1 MILQALVKYYER
13 LADAGKVT
21 RPGWCSAKVA
31 IGLEISSEGE
41 LLGVIPLKNEEV
53 RGKKTVEV
61 PQSKEVPEQ
70 VTRSSGV
77 SPNFLCDNSSYILGV
92 DTKGKPKRTK
102 ECFEASKER
111 HLQILENVHSDIAEA
126 IKSFY
131 QNWNQDEAEANLIV
145 SENFEELCAASNL
158 VFYVDGNFAQDDSEI
173 RAAWTEFYNQK
184 QRGEKGICL
193 VTGKQTEIAR
203 IHGLI
208 KGVPGAQSSGASLI
222 GFNAP
227 AFLSYGK
234 EQSYNAPVGE
244 EAVYGYTT
252 ALNYLIN
259 TKDIKGYPFR
269 STIGDTMVVYWSE
282 SGKEKYQNAFADI
295 SEPTVDNQEIIR
307 SVFENLEKGGVID
320 VEGVLSGIS
329 PDEKFY
335 ILGLSPNA
343 ARLSVRFFYEDSF
356 GNILRHL
363 KEHYDR
369 MEVVR
374 PAMDSIEYLGTW
386 RMLQEIV
393 NKKSK
398 DKKTPDNI
406 GGAAFKA
413 ILSGNRYPETL
424 YQAVLQRITAEQ
436 DDPDAR
442 IYKITRGRAAIIKA
456 YLIRNTRLSEKEEIT
471 VGLNENSKNI
481 PYNLGRMF
489 AVLEH
494 IQEESADNK
503 INSTIKDRY
512 FNSACATPASIFPIL
527 LKLKNSHMKKVE
539 RKNAG
544 IKINFEK
551 MLTDIQSRFSVT
563 DDQMIAYPRRLSL
576 EEQGMF
582 ILGYYHQTQK
592 RYEKKSEEE

>member
-1 MILQALVKYYER
+1 MILQALVKYYEC

-31 IGLEISSEGE
+31 ASLNISQEGE
-41 LLGVIPLKNEEV
+41 LLGITPLKNEET
-53 RGKKTVEV
+53 RGKKTIEV
-61 PQSKEVPEQ
+61 PKSKEVPEQ

-77 SPNFLCDNSSYILGV
+77 SPNFLCDNSSYILGI

-111 HLQILENVHSDIAEA
+111 HLQILENVHSGTAEA

-131 QNWNQDEAEANLIV
+131 QNWNLDEAETNQVI
-145 SENFEELCAASNL
+145 SEHFEELCAASNL
-158 VFYVDGNFAQDDSEI
+158 VFYVDGDFAQDDPEI
-173 RAAWTEFYNQK
+173 KAAWEEFYCQK
-184 QRGEKGICL
+184 EKGKKGICL
-193 VTGKQTEIAR
+193 VTGEQTEIAR

-244 EAVYGYTT
+244 QAVYGYTT

-259 TKDIKGYPFR
+259 TKDLKGYPFR
-269 STIGDTMVVYWSE
+269 SALGDTMVVYWSE
-282 SGKEKYQNAFADI
+282 SGKEEYQNAFADI

-307 SVFENLEKGGVID
+307 SVFDNLEKGEGID

-369 MEVVR
+369 MEIVR
-374 PAMDSIEYLGTW
+374 PAMDSIKYLGTW

-398 DKKTPDNI
+398 DKKPPDNI
-406 GGAAFKA
+406 GGAAFRA
-413 ILSGNRYPETL
+413 ILSGDRYPETL

-471 VGLNENSKNI
+471 VGLNENSKSI

-503 INSTIKDRY
+503 INSTIKDRF
-512 FNSACATPASIFPIL
+512 FNSACATPASIFPVL

-539 RKNAG
+539 RKNVG

-551 MLTDIQSRFSVT
+551 MLTDIQSRFPVT

-592 RYEKKSEEE
+592 RYEKKAEEE

>member
-1 MILQALVKYYER
+1 MILQALVKYYEC

-31 IGLEISSEGE
+31 ANLNISQEGE
-41 LLGVIPLKNEEV
+41 LLGITPLKNEET
-53 RGKKTVEV
+53 RGKKTIEV

-77 SPNFLCDNSSYILGV
+77 SPNFLCDNSSYILGI

-111 HLQILENVHSDIAEA
+111 HLQILENVHSGTAEA

-131 QNWNQDEAEANLIV
+131 QNWKQDEAETNQVV
-145 SENFEELCAASNL
+145 SEHFEELCAASNL
-158 VFYVDGNFAQDDSEI
+158 VFYVDGEFAQDDPEI
-173 RAAWTEFYNQK
+173 KTAWEEFYRQK
-184 QRGEKGICL
+184 EKGEKGICL
-193 VTGKQTEIAR
+193 VTGEQTEIAR

-244 EAVYGYTT
+244 QAVYGYTT

-259 TKDIKGYPFR
+259 TKDLKGYPFR
-269 STIGDTMVVYWSE
+269 SALGDTMVVYWSE
-282 SGKEKYQNAFADI
+282 SGKEEYQNAFADI

-307 SVFENLEKGGVID
+307 SVFDNLEKGWD
-320 VEGVLSGIS
+320 VDIEGVLSGIS

-374 PAMDSIEYLGTW
+374 PAMDSIKYLGTW

-398 DKKTPDNI
+398 DKKPPDNI
-406 GGAAFKA
+406 AGAAFRA
-413 ILSGNRYPETL
+413 ILSGDRYPETL

-471 VGLNENSKNI
+471 VGLNENSKSI

-503 INSTIKDRY
+503 INSTIKDRF
-512 FNSACATPASIFPIL
+512 FNSACATPASIFPVL

-539 RKNAG
+539 RKNVG

-551 MLTDIQSRFSVT
+551 MLTDIQSRFPVT

-592 RYEKKSEEE
+592 RYEKKAEEE

>member
-1 MILQALVKYYER
+1 MILQALVKYYEH

-31 IGLEISSEGE
+31 IGLDISSEGE

-131 QNWNQDEAEANLIV
+131 QNWNQDEAEANLII

-269 STIGDTMVVYWSE
+269 SAIGDTMVVYWSE

-398 DKKTPDNI
+398 DKKPPDNI

-539 RKNAG
+539 RKNVG

>member
-1 MILQALVKYYER
+1 MILQSLVKYYES

-31 IGLEISSEGE
+31 IGLNISSEGE

-53 RGKKTVEV
+53 RGMKTVEV

-131 QNWNQDEAEANLIV
+131 QNWNQDEAEAKLIV

-269 STIGDTMVVYWSE
+269 SAIGDTMVVYWSE
-282 SGKEKYQNAFADI
+282 SGKEEYQNAFADI
-295 SEPTVDNQEIIR
+295 SEPTLDNQEIIR
-307 SVFENLEKGGVID
+307 GVFENLEKGGEID

-335 ILGLSPNA
+335 ILGLTPNA

-393 NKKSK
+393 NKKSR
-398 DKKTPDNI
+398 DKKPPDNI

-471 VGLNENSKNI
+471 VGLNENSKSI

-512 FNSACATPASIFPIL
+512 FNSACATPASIFSIL

-539 RKNAG
+539 RKNVG

-551 MLTDIQSRFSVT
+551 MLTDIQSRFPVT

>member
-398 DKKTPDNI
+398 DKKPPDNI